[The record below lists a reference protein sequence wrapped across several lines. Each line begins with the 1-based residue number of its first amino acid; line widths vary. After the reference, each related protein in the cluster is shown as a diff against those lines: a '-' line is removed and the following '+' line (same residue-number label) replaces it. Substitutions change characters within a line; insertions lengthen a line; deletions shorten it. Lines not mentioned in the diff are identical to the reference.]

1 MGIGWL
7 FRKMGRT
14 LLVCSFISSIMQIT
28 AQTKETHDKLC
39 GKVLNESNQP
49 VAGANIVIY
58 DQSGV
63 PHGTIADTQGC
74 FSLDC
79 PKGATEFQ
87 VRMLGYQ
94 PFHQKIDPK
103 QIHYEISLKTAVE
116 SLSDVVVTGYID
128 KKKESY
134 TGASHTV
141 IRQEIEEMVHTN
153 VLNIIQLRA
162 PGFELF
168 DDIANGSD
176 PNHLPD
182 MVLRGRSSFIEGDKT
197 NVPLFILDGT
207 EVDIGYVF
215 DMPAEDIESITVL
228 KDAAAT
234 SFYGS
239 KAANGVVVITTRPTQ
254 FGRLQVN
261 YTGNFQVSIPD
272 LSDYRLLNAREK
284 LEYERLA
291 GLYGDFSGSSS
302 SDVNKQKTYY
312 ERLERVNAGI
322 NTNWMRQ
329 ALRTGLNHIHSLN
342 LSGGSRDFR
351 YNVSGNYNATNGVM
365 DKSDKTTASLRINLT
380 YGNMEK
386 LFFQNIMS
394 VSHSTS
400 NDVPYGSFS
409 DYVRLNPYDTPYLED
424 GSLNNDLAF
433 NAANPLYEKN
443 LSSYIRNVSGYFID
457 TFRIR
462 WNIRSS
468 LRMEASIS
476 YNRSTVEGET
486 FYSPLSKRFYDQDPS
501 KRGSFNVSNG
511 TSNTLSGNAFIVWN
525 LPCGTANNGLLSMT
539 AGINIES
546 SQSESHSF
554 EALGVLSDKLE
565 HPSMAI
571 GYSDSGHPGGSEELS
586 RMLGGFFSANF
597 SWKNRYFIDV
607 SFRYEGS
614 SKFGTDNKF
623 APFGAIGIGWNLH
636 RERFFESSVF
646 SLFKVRASIG
656 MVGNA
661 GFNAYQAQL
670 SYRYEADLLYNG
682 SIGAVPVSMVN
693 PRLKWERSLKRNIGL
708 DIGLWKDRIN
718 GSIDVYYDTTNNL
731 VMAIAK
737 PNHIGFPNAMENL
750 GKIRNSGI
758 EISMRG
764 NVFRKNSSSL
774 NIYANMSHNKN
785 RIVAISDY
793 LKNKNKENEAN
804 ATSSLPA
811 AFYEEGESMTALKV
825 MRSAGINPANGK
837 EVFITRDGQLT
848 YEYDYR
854 DKQVVGDTTPKLQGA
869 VGFSFDVHA
878 FNLSVSLGYRLG
890 ATIYNQTLATKVE
903 GADPTAN
910 ADRRVFHDRWK
921 APGDRARYK
930 NIANRE
936 ATPPTDRFIATEYA
950 LEGSSMKLSY
960 SFPKH
965 FCQKIGLRQIRIA
978 ASVGDLFNLSTV
990 KRERGLDYPFAR
1002 VFQMSLT
1009 VNL

>member
-1 MGIGWL
+1 MGMEGL
-7 FRKMGRT
+7 LRKTGRF
-14 LLVCSFISSIMQIT
+14 LLVLSVILSVVQTT
-28 AQTKETHDKLC
+28 AQTPGKQFKL
-39 GKVLNESNQP
+39 GGQVLDESDQP
-49 VAGANIVIY
+49 VAGANIVAC
-58 DQSGV
+58 DRSGT
-63 PHGTIADTQGC
+63 PHGTIADAQGN
-74 FSLDC
+74 FTFDC
-79 PKGATEFQ
+79 PQGATEFQ

-94 PFHQKIDPK
+94 PFRQTIDRAK
-103 QIHYEISLKTAVE
+103 NHYEIRLKPAVE
-116 SLSDVVVTGYID
+116 QVSDVVVTGYID

-134 TGASHTV
+134 TGSSHTV
-141 IRQEIEEMVHTN
+141 RRQEIEEMVHTN
-153 VLNIIQLRA
+153 VLNIIQLRT
-162 PGFELF
+162 PGFGLF
-168 DDIANGSD
+168 DDITNGSD
-176 PNHLPD
+176 PNHIPD
-182 MVLRGRSSFIEGDKT
+182 MVLRGRSSFIEGDQT

-215 DMPAEDIESITVL
+215 DMPADDIESITVL

-261 YTGNFQVSIPD
+261 YTGNFQVSVPD
-272 LSDYRLLNAREK
+272 LSDYRLLDAGEK

-302 SDVNKQKTYY
+302 SDVDKQKTYY
-312 ERLERVNAGI
+312 ERLERVNAGV
-322 NTNWMRQ
+322 NTDWMRQ

-351 YNVSGNYNATNGVM
+351 YNVSGSYNATTGVM

-380 YGNMEK
+380 YGNLEK

-394 VSHSTS
+394 VSRNAS

-409 DYVRLNPYDTPYLED
+409 DYARLNPYDAPYLED
-424 GSLNNDLAF
+424 RSLNNNLAF
-433 NAANPLYEKN
+433 NAANPLYEKRLN
-443 LSSYIRNVSGYFID
+443 SYIRNTSGYFID

-462 WNIRSS
+462 WNIRPS
-468 LRMEASIS
+468 LRVETSIS
-476 YNRSTVEGET
+476 YVRSTTEGET
-486 FYSPLSKRFYDQDPS
+486 FHSPLSKRFYDRDAA
-501 KRGSFNVSNG
+501 KRGSFSVANG
-511 TSNTLSGNAFIVWN
+511 TNNTLSGNAFIVWN
-525 LPCGTANNGLLSMT
+525 IPCGASDDGLLSMT
-539 AGINIES
+539 AGVNIES
-546 SQSESHSF
+546 SRSESHSF

-571 GYSDSGHPGGSEELS
+571 GYAESGRPGGSEELS
-586 RMLGGFFSANF
+586 RMLGGFFSANY
-597 SWKNRYFIDV
+597 SWKNRYFIDA

-614 SKFGTDNKF
+614 SKFGADNKF

-636 RERFFESSVF
+636 RERFFESSPF
-646 SLFKVRASIG
+646 SLFKLRASIG
-656 MVGNA
+656 LVGNA

-670 SYRYEADLLYNG
+670 AYRYDAGLLYNG

-693 PRLKWERSLKRNIGL
+693 PRLKWERSIKRNIGL
-708 DIGLWKDRIN
+708 DIGLWQDRIN
-718 GSIDVYYDTTNNL
+718 GSIDIYYDTTNNL

-737 PNHIGFPNAMENL
+737 PDHIGFPNAMENL

-758 EISMRG
+758 EISVRG
-764 NVFRKNSSSL
+764 NLFRKKDASL
-774 NIYANMSHNKN
+774 NLYANMSHNRN

-825 MRSAGINPANGK
+825 MRSAGINPANGR
-837 EVFITRDGQLT
+837 EVFITREGRLT

-854 DKQVVGDTTPKLQGA
+854 DKQVVGDTAPKVQGA
-869 VGFSFDVHA
+869 IGLSFDLYA

-890 ATIYNQTLATKVE
+890 ATVYNQTLATKVE

-936 ATPPTDRFIATEYA
+936 TTPPTDRFIATEYA

-960 SFPKH
+960 LLPKH
-965 FCQKIGLRQIRIA
+965 FCRRIGLRQIRIA

-990 KRERGLDYPFAR
+990 RRERGLDYPFAR

-1009 VNL
+1009 VNI